1 LLAVVAIGP
10 KIFGEKDSKAGG
22 EIVEWLMSGD
32 LGRRAGKPVPGAP
45 FSAQVIFENTR
56 TLPNGVHI
64 TETATGALYRDSQ
77 GRVRRDKPR
86 DGETEIAIIDD
97 PVAGVQYRLH
107 LFQHTVAKMTYSDME
122 SEERGVQEHIT
133 AELAERKA
141 KRAERA
147 ERGEAISQEKKGGAI
162 SEPKTESLAAQ
173 TIDGIQVKG
182 TRVTRT
188 VAAGAMGND
197 KEFDIVQE
205 TWYSPALQMVVMFKM
220 NNPTR
225 GDLTMKLANIN
236 QGEPQHS
243 LFEPPSDFTAAENKE
258 SGSVRK

>member
-1 LLAVVAIGP
+1 LLAVLAIGP
-10 KIFGEKDSKAGG
+10 MIFGEKDSRAGG
-22 EIVEWLMSGD
+22 EVVEWLMSGD
-32 LGRRAGKPVPGAP
+32 LGRRAGKPVAGAP
-45 FSAQVIFENTR
+45 FSAQVIVENTR

-64 TETATGALYRDSQ
+64 TETATGALYRDGQ
-77 GRVRRDKPR
+77 GRTRRDKPR
-86 DGETEIAIIDD
+86 DGDTEIAVIDD

-107 LFQHTVAKMTYSDME
+107 LFQHTVAKVTYSDIE
-122 SEERGVQEHIT
+122 NVNREQQEHIT
-133 AELAERKA
+133 AELAEQKA
-141 KRAERA
+141 QQRRVG
-147 ERGEAISQEKKGGAI
+147 RGEAISQEKKRGAI

-220 NNPTR
+220 NNPAR

-243 LFEPPSDFTAAENKE
+243 LFEPPSDFTAVEKIE
-258 SGSVRK
+258 GGSDKK